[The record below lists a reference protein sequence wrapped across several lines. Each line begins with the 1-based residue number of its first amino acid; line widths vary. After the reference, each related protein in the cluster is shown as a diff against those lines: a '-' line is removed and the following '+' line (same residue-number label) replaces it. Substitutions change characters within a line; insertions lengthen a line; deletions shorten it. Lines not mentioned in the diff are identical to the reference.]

1 MAQIITLMKTRDKT
15 REHAMELALQHKNAQ
30 QIADLLE
37 EQGLGGIL
45 DRFEIESIFVES
57 ESVRRMLPERPSKI
71 LPRIIGLI
79 AVIIGIAGIWIGV
92 GNSFSSNYSL
102 AGYGIAAVILGI
114 ILIFKPYSAKSE
126 I

>member
-1 MAQIITLMKTRDKT
+1 MKTRDKT
-15 REHAMELALQHKNAQ
+15 REHAMELALQHKNSQ

-45 DRFEIESIFVES
+45 DRFEIESIVVES

-102 AGYGIAAVILGI
+102 AGYGIVAVILGI